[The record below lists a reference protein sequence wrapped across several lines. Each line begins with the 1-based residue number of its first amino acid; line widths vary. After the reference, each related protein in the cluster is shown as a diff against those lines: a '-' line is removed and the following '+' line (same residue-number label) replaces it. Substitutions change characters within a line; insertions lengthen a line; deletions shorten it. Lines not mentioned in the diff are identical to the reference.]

1 MLVKTDA
8 IKRRETC
15 TEDLINGSGSKDG
28 SLLAESDKLR
38 QQGNHFYSLGL
49 YSQAS
54 MIYSEAIDLQPE
66 NAVLYCS
73 RSMAYLKQEMPS
85 EALADAEKSLAI
97 DSSAENIKAYWRKAQ
112 ALFDLQFL
120 EGSEATAQAGME
132 LQAGSSHLTR
142 VRRKARE
149 ATALSAWLGVSGLGR
164 SRMVLRGDSALPRM
178 AK

>member
-1 MLVKTDA
+1 MRAEVDVLVKTDA

-15 TEDLINGSGSKDG
+15 AEDLINGSGLKDG
-28 SLLAESDKLR
+28 SLMAEPDRLR

-73 RSMAYLKQEMPS
+73 RSVAYLKQEMPS

-132 LQAGSSHLTR
+132 LQAGNSHLNR

-149 ATALSAWLGVSGLGR
+149 AIALKRLAGGEWAGKIQNANV
-164 SRMVLRGDSALPRM
+164 
-178 AK
+178 